1 MSREDETACA
11 AAFGAAGELVG
22 TADAR
27 EEEAVFGAGA
37 PDELSSRRPKRAAG
51 TLAEEGDG
59 ESSAILW
66 KTSKDPCAARVY
78 TG

>member
-37 PDELSSRRPKRAAG
+37 PDELSSPRGQLERWQKRG
-51 TLAEEGDG
+51 MGSLQPYCGKLA
-59 ESSAILW
+59 
-66 KTSKDPCAARVY
+66 KTRAPHGSH
-78 TG
+78 